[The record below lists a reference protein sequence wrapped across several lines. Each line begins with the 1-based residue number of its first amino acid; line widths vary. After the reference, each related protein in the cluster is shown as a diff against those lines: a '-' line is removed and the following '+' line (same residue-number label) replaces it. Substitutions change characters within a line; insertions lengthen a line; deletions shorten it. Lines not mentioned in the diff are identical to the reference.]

1 MSLIPEQSVSQSV
14 KSVKSVIKE
23 LTTPGINIHF
33 GASSCEEDDARP
45 EQSPPPKITLKKKR
59 KYTKK
64 TDKTK
69 SKLSAKV
76 KSKIAKAKL
85 NKKAKKTKKQKTN
98 NNDNINIDNNDNNDN
113 NNVDDNV
120 NDNVD
125 VPEQSASATPNHIHI
140 KNSVYATELYTYQR
154 KVWSNKEDKEIRKTT
169 KCYLVPHTDH
179 PISVKNQT
187 DHKLGVV
194 LGAFK
199 GQLLGEMCDIPE
211 EVSTEATKKHG
222 VEKTIPAK
230 LRPDGT
236 TKKPEK
242 VVYDMKNRAYDTL
255 DEALEQIKAFAS
267 HKSKRSN
274 GTAWDEY
281 DKKGCGVPC
290 GVVWTSRG
298 SRKGTKGHYRIRW
311 GYRLE
316 ASSGLLYQHK
326 PKIVYSG
333 TPDDEPKLVG
343 RSPPM
348 VYQPDYHDKSGGKA
362 LSKVKRK
369 TLQSSLC
376 WVWSGAISSQNEI
389 EEFKN
394 GYTNKNK
401 WDGFEYSDGDFCGS
415 SVMFKGNCLYEM
427 SYEECG
433 TNRFRR
439 WKLTCNQDM
448 KEQYESECGYE
459 LLDHYDFNRNV
470 KPKTTKKK
478 KKTKKVVVI
487 DEAEQQKLDEI
498 NTKMIEELE
507 FDSDDEC

>member
-1 MSLIPEQSVSQSV
+1 MSQSSSVESVSQSV
-14 KSVKSVIKE
+14 KSVVKDLATS
-23 LTTPGINIHF
+23 GINIHF
-33 GASSCEEDDARP
+33 GDEGDARP
-45 EQSPPPKITLKKKR
+45 DENPILEQSPPKQKKKR

-64 TDKTK
+64 ADKTK
-69 SKLSAKV
+69 TKLKLSAKA
-76 KSKIAKAKL
+76 KSKFAKAKL
-85 NKKAKKTKKQKTN
+85 LEKKAKSSQKKQKTN
-98 NNDNINIDNNDNNDN
+98 NNDNTNIDDNNDN
-113 NNVDDNV
+113 NNVDDNINV
-120 NDNVD
+120 NVD
-125 VPEQSASATPNHIHI
+125 ASATPI
-140 KNSVYATELYTYQR
+140 KNSVYATELYTYER
-154 KVWSNKEDKEIRKTT
+154 KVWSKKENKEIRKQT
-169 KCYLVPHTDH
+169 KCYSVPHKDH
-179 PISVKNQT
+179 PISLKNQT
-187 DHKLGVV
+187 DFKMGCV

-222 VEKTIPAK
+222 VKKTIKAK
-230 LRPDGT
+230 LRNDGSV
-236 TKKPEK
+236 KKPEK

-255 DEALEQIKAFAS
+255 DEALEQIKAFAT

-274 GTAWDEY
+274 GTAWDEH

-316 ASSGLLYQHK
+316 ATSGLAYQHK

-333 TPDDEPKLVG
+333 TPDGEPKLVG
-343 RSPPM
+343 RSPSM
-348 VYQPDYHDKSGGKA
+348 VYQPDYHDKSGAKA
-362 LSKVKRK
+362 LSVLKRK

-376 WVWSGAISSQNEI
+376 WIWSGAVSLQNEL
-389 EEFKN
+389 EEFKD

-401 WDGFEYSDGDFCGS
+401 WDGFEYCSAEWNDGIPY
-415 SVMFKGNCLYEM
+415 MYEM
-427 SYEECG
+427 SYEKCG

-448 KEQYESECGYE
+448 KEHYESECGYE

-498 NTKMIEELE
+498 NTKMLEELE

>member
-1 MSLIPEQSVSQSV
+1 MSQSSSVESVSQSV
-14 KSVKSVIKE
+14 KSVVKDLATS
-23 LTTPGINIHF
+23 GINIHF
-33 GASSCEEDDARP
+33 GDEGDARP
-45 EQSPPPKITLKKKR
+45 EQSSPQKSKKKVSI
-59 KYTKK
+59 KKKPTKK
-64 TDKTK
+64 ANKTKKADKTK

-76 KSKIAKAKL
+76 KSKIAKTKL
-85 NKKAKKTKKQKTN
+85 EKKTKKQTTN
-98 NNDNINIDNNDNNDN
+98 NNDNNVDDNNDDNNDNTNVN
-113 NNVDDNV
+113 VNVD
-120 NDNVD
+120 NDFKEYND
-125 VPEQSASATPNHIHI
+125 KMI
-140 KNSVYATELYTYQR
+140 KYNGWDYQR
-154 KVWSNKEDKEIRKTT
+154 KVWSKKENKEIRKSTL
-169 KCYLVPHTDH
+169 CYRVSHPEH
-179 PISVKNQT
+179 PISLKNQT
-187 DHKLGVV
+187 DFKMGCV

-222 VEKTIPAK
+222 VKKIIKAK
-230 LRPDGT
+230 LRKDGSK
-236 TKKPEK
+236 KKPEK

-274 GTAWDEY
+274 GTAWDEH

-316 ASSGLLYQHK
+316 ATSGLAYQHK
-326 PKIVYSG
+326 PKIVYAG
-333 TPDDEPKLVG
+333 TPDGEPKLVG

-348 VYQPDYHDKSGGKA
+348 VYQPDYHDKSGAKA
-362 LSKVKRK
+362 LSVLKRK

-376 WVWSGAISSQNEI
+376 WVWSGAVSLQNEL
-389 EEFKN
+389 EEFKD

-401 WDGFEYSDGDFCGS
+401 WDGFEYYSEEFDCGHWLFDLEY
-415 SVMFKGNCLYEM
+415 VD
-427 SYEECG
+427 CG

-439 WKLTCNQDM
+439 WNLTNMTKGEKL
-448 KEQYESECGYE
+448 KYESECGYE
-459 LLDHYDFNRNV
+459 FLDHYDFNRNV
-470 KPKTTKKK
+470 KPKTTQKKK
-478 KKTKKVVVI
+478 KIKKVVVI

-498 NTKMIEELE
+498 NTKMLEELE

>member
-1 MSLIPEQSVSQSV
+1 MSQSSSVESVSQSV
-14 KSVKSVIKE
+14 KSVVKDLATS
-23 LTTPGINIHF
+23 GINIHF
-33 GASSCEEDDARP
+33 GDEGDARP
-45 EQSPPPKITLKKKR
+45 EQSSPQKSKKKDSI
-59 KYTKK
+59 KKKPTKK
-64 TDKTK
+64 ANKTKKADKTK
-69 SKLSAKV
+69 SKLSAIV

-85 NKKAKKTKKQKTN
+85 EKTTKKQTTN
-98 NNDNINIDNNDNNDN
+98 NNDNNVDDNNDDNNDNTNIN
-113 NNVDDNV
+113 VNVD
-120 NDNVD
+120 
-125 VPEQSASATPNHIHI
+125 ASATPI
-140 KNSVYATELYTYQR
+140 KNSVYATELYTYER
-154 KVWSNKEDKEIRKTT
+154 NVWSKKENKEIRKQT
-169 KCYLVPHTDH
+169 KCYSVPHKDH
-179 PISVKNQT
+179 PISLKNQT
-187 DHKLGVV
+187 DYKMGCV

-222 VEKTIPAK
+222 VKKTIKAK
-230 LRPDGT
+230 LRNDGSV
-236 TKKPEK
+236 KKPEK

-255 DEALEQIKAFAS
+255 DEALEQIKAFAT

-274 GTAWDEY
+274 GTAWDEH

-316 ASSGLLYQHK
+316 ATSGLAYQHK

-333 TPDDEPKLVG
+333 TPDGEPKLVG
-343 RSPPM
+343 RCPPM
-348 VYQPDYHDKSGGKA
+348 VYQPDYHDKSGAKA
-362 LSKVKRK
+362 LSVLKRK

-376 WVWSGAISSQNEI
+376 WVWSGAVSLQNEL
-389 EEFKN
+389 EEFKD

-401 WDGFEYSDGDFCGS
+401 WDGFEYYSEELNHGDW
-415 SVMFKGNCLYEM
+415 LYQM

-439 WKLTCNQDM
+439 WNLQIDNDKDL
-448 KEQYESECGYE
+448 EQYESVCGYK

-498 NTKMIEELE
+498 NTKMLEELE